1 MDWQELLKLKP
12 LCYAFA
18 AMNDKVKPIV
28 SEFRQRLEQLYGERL
43 EQVILFGS
51 QARGDAVEGS
61 DIDVMI
67 VLKGEVNVGD
77 EISRTTELC
86 SELSLAYD
94 VLISTIFMSAYR
106 FASEQSPLLIN
117 VHREG
122 VMI

>member
-1 MDWQELLKLKP
+1 
-12 LCYAFA
+12 
-18 AMNDKVKPIV
+18 MNETVKPILA
-28 SEFRQRLEQLYGERL
+28 ELRARLESLYGERL

-67 VLKGEVNVGD
+67 VLQGEVNVGD

-94 VLISTIFMSAYR
+94 VVISTIFMSAYR
-106 FASEQSPLLIN
+106 YAQGQSSLLLN
-117 VHREG
+117 VHEEG
-122 VMI
+122 IAV

>member
-1 MDWQELLKLKP
+1 
-12 LCYAFA
+12 
-18 AMNDKVKPIV
+18 MNERIKTIV
-28 SEFRQRLEQLYGERL
+28 SEFRQRLQQLYGNRL

-67 VLKGEVNVGD
+67 VLKGDVNVGD

-86 SELSLAYD
+86 AELSLAYD

-106 FASEQSPLLIN
+106 FTSEQSPLLIN

-122 VMI
+122 VAI

>member
-1 MDWQELLKLKP
+1 MQEKIRQIL
-12 LCYAFA
+12 A
-18 AMNDKVKPIV
+18 
-28 SEFRQRLEQLYGERL
+28 EFRSRLEALYGERL

-77 EISRTTELC
+77 EISRTSQLC
-86 SELSLAYD
+86 SDLSLAYD
-94 VLISTIFMSAYR
+94 VALSRIFTSAER
-106 FASEQSPLLIN
+106 FAHERSPLLSN

-122 VMI
+122 VWV

>member
-1 MDWQELLKLKP
+1 
-12 LCYAFA
+12 
-18 AMNDKVKPIV
+18 MNDQVKTIV
-28 SEFRQRLEQLYGERL
+28 AEFRTRLQQLYGERL

-67 VLKGEVNVGD
+67 VLKGDVNVGD

-94 VLISTIFMSAYR
+94 VVISTIFTSAYR
-106 FASEQSPLLIN
+106 FAHGQSPLLMN
-117 VHREG
+117 VHQEG
-122 VMI
+122 VAV